1 MSRMLNALKQLE
13 GRRSAGFYATVE
25 PLREE
30 SPAAAQ
36 CAQEPDPY
44 AIDYDAA
51 TPDAPQYVEPLVG
64 RVVAAVSDDTVRRS
78 YSPATAG
85 TLQLRFTGDDYGP
98 LARRLVEL
106 IDRDGCHS
114 FLLHSIN
121 VETDDVMS
129 IATLGRALAGE
140 LGRRVL
146 LIQTN
151 RRLQSI
157 VDGVPQGPLPGL
169 TECLLAGAPWDLSVH
184 QTSHP
189 ALDLVP
195 RGESAFRGGQI
206 AELQF
211 PGNWRGAY
219 GAVLIGTAP
228 HSQQLALDL
237 SAASDATILAV
248 KLRSIDSQA
257 LQRTAGSL
265 RSAGARLA
273 GCVAVD

>member
-13 GRRSAGFYATVE
+13 GRRPAAWCAPVE
-25 PLREE
+25 ACPEE
-30 SPAAAQ
+30 SRPDVRFV
-36 CAQEPDPY
+36 QESDPY
-44 AIDYDAA
+44 AIDYQGA
-51 TPDAPQYVEPLVG
+51 TPSVPQYAEPIPAQAVTPVWDDATL
-64 RVVAAVSDDTVRRS
+64 RSDPVAA
-78 YSPATAG
+78 AG
-85 TLQLRFTGDDYGP
+85 TLPLRFTGDDYTP
-98 LARRLVEL
+98 LARRIVEL
-106 IDRDGCHS
+106 IDRDACHS
-114 FLLHSIN
+114 FLLHSVN
-121 VETDDVMS
+121 VETDDLVS
-129 IATLGRALAGE
+129 ISTLGRALAGE

-146 LIQTN
+146 LIHTN

-169 TECLLAGAPWDLSVH
+169 TECLFAGAAWESCVH
-184 QTSHP
+184 RTSHP

-211 PGNWRGAY
+211 PGCWRGAY

-237 SAASDATILAV
+237 STASDATIVAV
-248 KLRSIDSQA
+248 KLRSIDGQA
-257 LQRTAGSL
+257 LQRTAASL

-273 GCVAVD
+273 GCVALD